1 MILDVVAHLFSMEF
15 DRTCIFTLQK
25 RPQANIR
32 IRHWNPYLIY
42 IFLIFQQRDNF
53 AQEILKILF
62 HLTIA

>member
-1 MILDVVAHLFSMEF
+1 MRLKVEHAFL
-15 DRTCIFTLQK
+15 LQK
-25 RPQANIR
+25 RLQANIR